1 MYFIGA
7 KYKQYKTYVS
17 NNCYNGDNNNGKINK
32 YNNNTNKWE
41 FSSLEVDDFPCN
53 SGIKYHRQN

>member
-41 FSSLEVDDFPCN
+41 FSSLEVDDLA
-53 SGIKYHRQN
+53 SAISL